1 VSFIL
6 RILFTGLIAFVP
18 SEDRKELTILLLNV
32 DHSYHTSDGTSLS
45 HHTPLLLARAGNCTG
60 QCTTEDNDIA
70 QYIYADKTP
79 EVALDSLANA
89 VSGGGAWKLDGSEL
103 SLHKGS
109 STDPDLPDL
118 VFHQNVRGT
127 VNGQPQMIPTTSAE
141 REDFSWLAN
150 LREVCPVGCSL
161 NSSLLGTQPPA
172 GLVAARFRLKT
183 GKIFTYSIAR
193 IGSNVTPVNFKRLD
207 GQGSASPYSQAVANW
222 VGADVE
228 VEGSSVEI
236 VEDRFDSGTG
246 RAMTLSPD
254 TNGKVEMAVLN
265 LPPFVPPAS
274 TSTEP
279 PEVGKHFEMYYE
291 LTPSPQA
298 QETRMVPRA
307 GAQPDNATYPEIDWQ
322 QVHPPTEVWSPLL
335 NEIRLDIG
343 RGVYERVLCPPV
355 QDPLP

>member
-18 SEDRKELTILLLNV
+18 SEDGKELTILLLNV
-32 DHSYHTSDGTSLS
+32 DHTYHTSDGTSLS

-70 QYIYADKTP
+70 QFIYADKTP

-103 SLHKGS
+103 SVHKGS
-109 STDPDLPDL
+109 STDPDLPAL
-118 VFHQNVRGT
+118 LLRQNVRGT

-141 REDFSWLAN
+141 REDFSWLAD
-150 LREVCPVGCSL
+150 LKQVCPGCSL
-161 NSSLLGTQPPA
+161 TSSVLGSQPPA
-172 GLVAARFRLKT
+172 GLVAARFRLKAGT
-183 GKIFTYSIAR
+183 VFTYSIAR
-193 IGSNVTPVNFKRLD
+193 TGSNVSPVNFKRLD
-207 GQGSASPYSQAVANW
+207 GQGSASPYSQAVASW
-222 VGADVE
+222 VGADIE
-228 VEGSSVEI
+228 VAGSSVQI
-236 VEDRFDSGTG
+236 TEDRFDSGTG
-246 RAMTLSPD
+246 RSMTLSPD
-254 TNGKVEMAVLN
+254 TDGKVEMAVLN

-274 TSTEP
+274 TSTLP

-291 LTPSPQA
+291 LSQTPPA
-298 QETRMVPRA
+298 QETRLVPRA
-307 GAQPDNATYPEIDWQ
+307 GAAPENATYPEVDWQ
-322 QVHPPTEVWSPLL
+322 QVHPPTEVWSQLL

-355 QDPLP
+355 KDPLP